1 MHGGTSETG
10 MGLLG
15 AEAGV
20 GGALWGAQHRPPG
33 PWQAAWPPAPPPAPA
48 GPPCR
53 PPLHPCSA
61 ANLPWGH
68 LAGHWPPHSSDHQGA
83 WPLPATHP
91 SYPIPVSPLSSVEAP
106 RTPGMVRSNSRSH
119 LGMSRRHRKQVGV
132 RTFWP
137 SCPPAPPAPSALCPQ
152 PRSHLCPPLPTRP
165 LCGGL
170 CRPSASGRACRP
182 ATLLPRWLHGMH
194 RALVSKAILPA
205 AVSGCP
211 ASVGYPGSSSPGDA
225 CKGPAPGPP
234 SQLPAP
240 FAASPILQPR
250 PRSLLP
256 GVRSPPAPHTR
267 VVTTLTPWRVC
278 PRHTRAQGCS

>member
-1 MHGGTSETG
+1 MAGCLASSPSPSARRPTLPATPTSLQCSKPALGTPGWPLTT
-10 MGLLG
+10 
-15 AEAGV
+15 
-20 GGALWGAQHRPPG
+20 AQLRPPG
-33 PWQAAWPPAPPPAPA
+33 RLAPP
-48 GPPCR
+48 GR
-53 PPLHPCSA
+53 PPL
-61 ANLPWGH
+61 
-68 LAGHWPPHSSDHQGA
+68 
-83 WPLPATHP
+83 
-91 SYPIPVSPLSSVEAP
+91 SYPILVSPLSSVEAP
-106 RTPGMVRSNSRSH
+106 RTPGMVRSHSRSH

-137 SCPPAPPAPSALCPQ
+137 SCAPAPPAPSALCPQ

-182 ATLLPRWLHGMH
+182 ATLLPRWLRGTH
-194 RALVSKAILPA
+194 RAFVSKAILPA

-225 CKGPAPGPP
+225 RKGPAPGPP
-234 SQLPAP
+234 SQLPVP

-278 PRHTRAQGCS
+278 PQHTRAQGCS